1 MSKITRQLNGY
12 EVIKL
17 LKKLPVIIIN
27 IPDGYSVP
35 IYQRFTSPT
44 NDIELIIKDYDGY
57 QICFVNNLFIINY
70 STCIDNKFVT
80 QIFQIVLSDMEFTM
94 LVGMLN

>member
-1 MSKITRQLNGY
+1 MSKITRYLEGY
-12 EVIKL
+12 DIIKL

-27 IPDGYSVP
+27 LPDSYSIP

-44 NDIELIIKDYDGY
+44 NDIELIINNYDSY

-70 STCIDNKFVT
+70 HTRINNKFVT
-80 QIFQIVLSDMEFTM
+80 QIFQIVLSDMEFAM